1 MTIHSGGARGDQV
14 SDEVEEL
21 ARRAA
26 AGDAAALDPLLR
38 AIQPGV
44 LRQCAVFLPCRQ
56 DAEEACQD
64 VLVVVTRNITR
75 FEGRS
80 RFSTW
85 LREVTA
91 NSARSTYRSLK
102 RRSADPLP
110 PESAHRADPRTTSV
124 IAGSRLDLLEALDQ
138 LERNHPQLVS
148 PFVLRDL
155 CDLEYAEI
163 ARRLDQPLGTIKSRI
178 HDARSLV
185 RSSLAG
191 VQPSPGR

>member
-1 MTIHSGGARGDQV
+1 MSD
-14 SDEVEEL
+14 DEVEEL

-26 AGDAAALDPLLR
+26 AGDATALDPLLR
-38 AIQPGV
+38 AIQPRV
-44 LRQCAVFLPCRQ
+44 LRQCAAFLPCRQ

-64 VLVVVTRNITR
+64 VLVSVARNITR

-91 NSARSTYRSLK
+91 NSSRSTYRSLR
-102 RRSADPLP
+102 RRSAEVLPADPVDRP
-110 PESAHRADPRTTSV
+110 DPRTTSV

-138 LERNHPQLVS
+138 LERDHPQLVR

-163 ARRLDQPLGTIKSRI
+163 ARRLDQPLGTVKSRI
-178 HDARSLV
+178 HDARALV

-191 VQPSPGR
+191 TSPPPGR

>member
-1 MTIHSGGARGDQV
+1 V
-14 SDEVEEL
+14 SDDVEEL

-38 AIQPGV
+38 AIQPRV
-44 LRQCAVFLPCRQ
+44 LAQCAAFLPCRQ

-64 VLVVVTRNITR
+64 VLVAVTRNITR

-91 NSARSTYRSLK
+91 NSARGTYRSLK
-102 RRSADPLP
+102 RRSAEVLP
-110 PESAHRADPRTTSV
+110 AEPPDRPDPRTTSV

-138 LERNHPQLVS
+138 LERDRPQLVR

-155 CDLEYAEI
+155 CEMEYVEI
-163 ARRLDQPLGTIKSRI
+163 AQRLDLPLGTVKSRI
-178 HDARSLV
+178 HEARGLVRQSLSGARS
-185 RSSLAG
+185 
-191 VQPSPGR
+191 

>member
-1 MTIHSGGARGDQV
+1 M
-14 SDEVEEL
+14 SDDHIEEL

-26 AGDAAALDPLLR
+26 AGDATALDPLLR
-38 AIQPGV
+38 AIQPRV

-64 VLVVVTRNITR
+64 VLVAVTRNITR

-91 NSARSTYRSLK
+91 NSARTTYRSLK
-102 RRSADPLP
+102 RRSAEVMPGVAVERP
-110 PESAHRADPRTTSV
+110 DPRTTSV
-124 IAGSRLDLLEALDQ
+124 IAGSRLDLLEALDE
-138 LERNHPQLVS
+138 LERDHPHLVR

-163 ARRLDQPLGTIKSRI
+163 ARRLDQPLGTVKSRI
-178 HDARSLV
+178 HDARALI
-185 RSSLAG
+185 RSSLLG
-191 VQPSPGR
+191 VPPSPGR

>member
-1 MTIHSGGARGDQV
+1 M
-14 SDEVEEL
+14 SDDDVEEL

-38 AIQPGV
+38 AIQPRV
-44 LRQCAVFLPCRQ
+44 LRQCAAFLPCRQ

-64 VLVVVTRNITR
+64 VLVAVTRNITR

-91 NSARSTYRSLK
+91 NSARSTYRSL
-102 RRSADPLP
+102 RRRAAVALPAESAD
-110 PESAHRADPRTTSV
+110 RADPRTTSV

-138 LERNHPQLVS
+138 LERDHPQLVR

-163 ARRLDQPLGTIKSRI
+163 ARRLELPLGTVKARI
-178 HDARSLV
+178 HHARAAI
-185 RSSLAG
+185 RSSLAD
-191 VQPSPGR
+191 VHP